1 VASRQAAEPART
13 PRADYTGAVYGSLLA
28 GSVVAGAGAG
38 SHPLAPPELGIAV
51 LATGV
56 VFWLAHVY
64 AHLMGTTDQPDLPM
78 ARVRAVARREWPI
91 VQAAFPPTAL
101 AFAGAL
107 LGWTAN
113 LTSWLALAVAVAGG
127 VFWAVVATARAGA
140 SRSVI
145 VLSAGVNLVLG
156 LAIVGVKSLVLH

>member
-1 VASRQAAEPART
+1 M
-13 PRADYTGAVYGSLLA
+13 YGSLLA

-38 SHPLAPPELGIAV
+38 DHPVAPLDLGIAV

-64 AHLMGTTDQPDLPM
+64 ARLMGSTDQPDLPM
-78 ARVRAVARREWPI
+78 ARVRAVARHEWPI
-91 VQAAFPPTAL
+91 VQAAFPPSVP

-107 LGWTAN
+107 LGWPAN

-127 VFWAVVATARAGA
+127 VLWAVVATVRAGA
-140 SRSVI
+140 GRSVI
-145 VLSAGVNLVLG
+145 VLSAFVNLVLG

>member
-1 VASRQAAEPART
+1 MASRQAAEPART
-13 PRADYTGAVYGSLLA
+13 PRADYAGAVYGSLLA

-38 SHPLAPPELGIAV
+38 DHPLAPLDLGVAV

-64 AHLMGTTDQPDLPM
+64 ARLMGSTDQPDLPM
-78 ARVRAVARREWPI
+78 ARIRAVARHEWPI
-91 VQAAFPPTAL
+91 VQAAFPPAAL

-107 LGWTAN
+107 LGWPAN
-113 LTSWLALAVAVAGG
+113 VASWLALVVAVTGG
-127 VFWAVVATARAGA
+127 VGWAVFATAQAGA

-145 VLSAGVNLVLG
+145 VLSGFVNLVLG
-156 LAIVGVKSLVLH
+156 LAIIGVKSLILH